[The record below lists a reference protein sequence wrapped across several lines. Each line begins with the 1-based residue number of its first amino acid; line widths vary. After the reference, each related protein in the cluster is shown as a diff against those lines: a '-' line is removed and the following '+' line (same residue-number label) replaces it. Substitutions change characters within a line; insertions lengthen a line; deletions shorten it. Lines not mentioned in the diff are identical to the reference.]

1 MTGKTKVTTSGDHE
15 IVITRVFDAPRELVW
30 KTSMDPAL
38 IPRWWGPARMK
49 TIVEKMDVKL
59 GGTWRFVQRDAAG
72 TEYGFHGEYRDII
85 PSRRLVQTFEFE
97 GMPGHVSVETSTF
110 ENMGSKTK
118 LTITDRFDSVEDRDG
133 MLQSGMEEGLTESH
147 DRLEALLAELQKGKK
162 R

>member
-38 IPRWWGPARMK
+38 IPRWWGPARLK
-49 TIVEKMDVKL
+49 TTVDRMDVRV
-59 GGTWRFVQRDAAG
+59 GGTYRFVQHGPDRN
-72 TEYGFHGEYRDII
+72 EYGFHGEYREID
-85 PSRRLVQTFEFE
+85 PPERVVQTFEFE